1 MRPMRRANQALD
13 AATCEAV
20 LRRGRT
26 GVLAV
31 TGEDGWP
38 YAVPLNYVYA
48 DGTLWFHCATEGH
61 KVEAIRREPR
71 VSFCVVDQDT
81 VLPERFSTAYRS
93 VIVFGTARIVRE
105 DAERRA
111 AIQALTTNTAPTSP
125 ARRARPSSPS
135 TRRTPLSSRSPPR
148 TSAAKRG
155 TGPATRTPRPKPD
168 GQNPKG
174 SEAKP

>member
-1 MRPMRRANQALD
+1 MTMRPMRRANQALD

-48 DGTLWFHCATEGH
+48 GGTLWFHCATEGH

-111 AIQALTTNTAPTSP
+111 AIQALTDKYCPDVPREACEAFIAKHEANTLVLALTPTHISGKEGHW
-125 ARRARPSSPS
+125 
-135 TRRTPLSSRSPPR
+135 TRHADATPQ
-148 TSAAKRG
+148 A
-155 TGPATRTPRPKPD
+155 
-168 GQNPKG
+168 
-174 SEAKP
+174 

>member
-48 DGTLWFHCATEGH
+48 GGTLWLHCATEGH

-71 VSFCVVDQDT
+71 VSFCVVDQDM

-93 VIVFGTARIVRE
+93 VIVFGTARIVQE
-105 DAERRA
+105 DAARRA
-111 AIQALTTNTAPTSP
+111 AIQALTDKYCPDVPREACEAFIAKHEAHTLVLALTPT
-125 ARRARPSSPS
+125 RITGKEGRW
-135 TRRTPLSSRSPPR
+135 TRHVDATPQ
-148 TSAAKRG
+148 A
-155 TGPATRTPRPKPD
+155 
-168 GQNPKG
+168 
-174 SEAKP
+174 